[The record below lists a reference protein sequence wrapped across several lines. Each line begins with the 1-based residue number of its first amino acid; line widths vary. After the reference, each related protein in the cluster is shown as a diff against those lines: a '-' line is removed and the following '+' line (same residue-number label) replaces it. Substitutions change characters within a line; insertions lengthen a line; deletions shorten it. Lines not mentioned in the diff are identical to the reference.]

1 MENKRLLFIDDE
13 IYKEIDLDCIKSKL
27 SILLEEYAIVMPI
40 DKITK
45 IKEAILNRYLK
56 KSFILKYF
64 SYIPLKY
71 GYNFDIQIKKELKKL
86 LKKENFIDLKSYMEN
101 LKIDKTN
108 YINSFFDKINPFY
121 ITYDIDEEYLIE
133 NIKQRMKD
141 ITSYNEETYNLFY
154 IWEML
159 LNSYELKNCNLS
171 IYTKN
176 KHFLKAFDNQIL
188 QNEWNEKQNGKLNLF
203 IQDILSYNSDE
214 YFYKMIAY
222 YNNKYSTEWNSVHVK
237 RANEIIEILKKIYI
251 DTSEYNIP
259 IPDSSYIKEL
269 FYILNKNIH
278 YIKEIMYSN
287 INFFC
292 IYFFDYCNLLK
303 KKETMKSKFYYYMRT
318 NL

>member
-27 SILLEEYAIVMPI
+27 SILLEEYVIVMPI

-71 GYNFDIQIKKELKKL
+71 GYKFNVQIRKELKKL
-86 LKKENFIDLKSYMEN
+86 LKPENFIDLKLYMEN

-108 YINSFFDKINPFY
+108 YLNSFFYNINLFS
-121 ITYDIDEEYLIE
+121 ITYDIDETDLIE
-133 NIKQRMKD
+133 KVKQRMKD

-214 YFYKMIAY
+214 YFYKMIVSY
-222 YNNKYSTEWNSVHVK
+222 SNKYIDLLNSEHINK
-237 RANEIIEILKKIYI
+237 ANEMIEILSKIYI
-251 DTSEYNIP
+251 DISEYDVKIS
-259 IPDSSYIKEL
+259 DFSYVKEL
-269 FYILNKNIH
+269 FYILNKNINN
-278 YIKEIMYSN
+278 IKYVMSCN
-287 INFFC
+287 INFFYM
-292 IYFFDYCNLLK
+292 YFFDYCNLLK
-303 KKETMKSKFYYYMRT
+303 KRETMKSKFNYYMRT